1 MGHAKLW
8 GTQTRV
14 CPGPEARESP
24 ESTGPSVNP
33 LPTPAVALRR
43 PQSSQGAGPGGR
55 SSLGLTREHFGTGIS
70 GVQPITEGAELRSR
84 WKRWV
89 GS

>member
-1 MGHAKLW
+1 MGHVYGARK
-8 GTQTRV
+8 TRV

-33 LPTPAVALRR
+33 YRRRRWRSGGHRAARAPVLVAGVLWV
-43 PQSSQGAGPGGR
+43 
-55 SSLGLTREHFGTGIS
+55 LTREHFGTGIS
-70 GVQPITEGAELRSR
+70 GVQPITEGAEPRSR